1 MYETLVILS
10 WFFAAIPTLL
20 LLVFASEVWLG
31 IRKTSALHLGEAMP
45 DTCILIPAH
54 NEAAIIIQ
62 NLERLRPVLSS
73 TIRALVV
80 ADNCSDQTAV
90 LALEQGF
97 EVVERHNAEQRG
109 KGYALAFGRDH
120 LRSAPPECVIV
131 MDADCQADLNSIT
144 ALARLACSAQTAIQA
159 RYVFEPDHDAS
170 PKVQISNFALWIK
183 NVVRQRGTFR
193 AGGGAILTGT
203 GMAFPWPLFERMP
216 LATGNIVEDL
226 ALTVDLVRSAEAP
239 RFLEQA
245 VVLSSPASEQATLG
259 QRSRWEHGFLAVA
272 AVHGL
277 PLLGHGL
284 VSLDRKSILLGLHLL
299 VPPLALLITLC
310 VSIAALLAAIAALT
324 GNWLAFALLTTTLA
338 AGLVGVL
345 VNWAIEGHRWLRP
358 TALVRL
364 PLYLVWKLPLYARF
378 LAGKRAGWVRTERE

>member
-1 MYETLVILS
+1 MHEALVTLS

-20 LLVFASEVWLG
+20 LLVFACEVWLG
-31 IRKTSALHLGEAMP
+31 IRQTSALDLGEAMP

-54 NEAAIIIQ
+54 NEAAIITQ
-62 NLERLRPVLSS
+62 NLERLRPVLAS
-73 TIRALVV
+73 TTRALVV
-80 ADNCSDQTAV
+80 ADNCTDETAR
-90 LALEQGF
+90 LAREQGF
-97 EVVERHNAEQRG
+97 EVVERNNAEQRG

-120 LRSAPPECVIV
+120 LRSAPPECAIV
-131 MDADCQADLNSIT
+131 MDADCYSDPSSII
-144 ALARLACSAQTAIQA
+144 ALARCACSVQAAVQA

-183 NVVRQRGTFR
+183 NVVRQRGTCR

-203 GMAFPWPLFERMP
+203 GMAFPWPVFVRMP

-226 ALTVDLVRSAEAP
+226 ALTVDLARSAEAP
-239 RFLEQA
+239 LFLEQA
-245 VVLSSPASEQATLG
+245 SVLSPPASEQATLG

-277 PLLGHGL
+277 PLLGHGI
-284 VSLDRKSILLGLHLL
+284 VRMDRKAVLLGLHLL
-299 VPPLALLITLC
+299 VPPLALLITIC

-324 GNWLAFALLTTTLA
+324 GNWLPFAILTATIATALS
-338 AGLVGVL
+338 GVL

-358 TALVRL
+358 STLLRL
-364 PLYLVWKLPLYARF
+364 PLYLMWKLPLYGRF